1 MRFIVIA
8 IFVMLATSQE
18 FVEFYSAFSNA
29 DVGQLDGWTIQGSLS
44 KAQADNF
51 FTCSDATV
59 FGGPKVFGKGAIVTR
74 QFQLPPHFQ
83 IKISV
88 EVWKFDAWDT
98 QRQFFYLDNYLW
110 ETMWTGSD
118 GTKRC
123 ATPAGGNVNSFQV
136 DQTITHNH
144 AALFI
149 AFASSADKA
158 ADKMSWGFRNL
169 KLSYLACPT
178 ECGTCLG
185 PDAIV
190 CQMWVP
196 VSSSWIKNVEADG
209 WNVKGSSNVIKTS
222 TCAGIP
228 IVGGPGN
235 FGNNVSIQKIFDK
248 LVPHYRIKVIAQF
261 WKIDNWDNDNAVLY
275 IDNQEKW
282 KQNVAQ
288 VEDKE
293 FFICDKITP
302 GGVDGTE
309 KIINVNFESPHNYGA
324 ALVKWTATTK
334 KSSKQASWGIR
345 QFQLYVA
352 QCSSNCA
359 TCTGPSAEDCTA
371 CVSPYILLDP
381 EDGNGSGC
389 ILKGDWV
396 EFTSE
401 FQGSSWTPNPDW
413 KVSDGKNGPD
423 FTSTCGEFKFFGGY
437 EKTGKDAKIS
447 RKFNLPAHKR
457 IRIAFEAWKIDNW
470 NGEDYIVKVDGLS
483 VWQRTFGFGDPGLA
497 DICGGDGFENYAIVD
512 FVMGHEAS
520 TLDLVISTTIGKNNE
535 NASFALKGFK
545 LFYEKPDACATLY
558 TECNYTGKSFNMCED
573 LPNFQLAKYPSKIK
587 SIQVPAGAKVILF
600 DEMDYNG
607 KTIEYT
613 ENQKCIEEYQYKF
626 LQKNQQSYVLTANN

>member
-1 MRFIVIA
+1 MKFIA
-8 IFVMLATSQE
+8 LAMLVMLATSQE
-18 FVEFYSAFSNA
+18 FVEFYSAFQNSDA
-29 DVGQLDGWTIQGSLS
+29 AQLDGWTIQGSLS
-44 KAQADNF
+44 KAQTDNF
-51 FTCSDATV
+51 FTCSGASV
-59 FGGPKVFGKGAIVTR
+59 FGGPKAFGKGAIVTK

-83 IKISV
+83 IKIQV

-123 ATPAGGNVNSFQV
+123 ATPAGGNVNSFPV

-149 AFASSADKA
+149 AFTSSADKT

-169 KLSYLACPT
+169 KLSYLPCPT

-196 VSSSWIKNVEADG
+196 VSSSWIKNVDADG
-209 WNVKGSSNVIKTS
+209 WSAKGSSTVIKSS
-222 TCAGIP
+222 TCAGVP
-228 IVGGPGN
+228 IIGGPGN

-261 WKIDNWDNDNAVLY
+261 WKIDNWDNDNAVLS

-293 FFICDKITP
+293 YFICDKISP

-309 KIINVNFESPHNYGA
+309 KIINVNFETPHNYGA
-324 ALVKWTATTK
+324 ALVKWTSTIK

-359 TCTGPSAEDCTA
+359 TCTGPSVEDCYCLCFSLCIIGSRRWKWIWLCIERRLGAGWTA
-371 CVSPYILLDP
+371 NADWKILQHNVENSNSLVVLIRLEKMLKSLENSIYLLIKELELHLKLGRLIIGMEKIILLKLMDQMFGK
-381 EDGNGSGC
+381 EHLDLV
-389 ILKGDWV
+389 ILDLLIFV
-396 EFTSE
+396 
-401 FQGSSWTPNPDW
+401 
-413 KVSDGKNGPD
+413 
-423 FTSTCGEFKFFGGY
+423 
-437 EKTGKDAKIS
+437 
-447 RKFNLPAHKR
+447 
-457 IRIAFEAWKIDNW
+457 
-470 NGEDYIVKVDGLS
+470 
-483 VWQRTFGFGDPGLA
+483 
-497 DICGGDGFENYAIVD
+497 GGDGFENYAIVD
-512 FVMGHEAS
+512 FVIGHETP
-520 TLDLVISTTIGKNNE
+520 TLDLLISTTIGKNND

-545 LFYEKPDACATLY
+545 LYYEKPDACATLY

-626 LQKNQQSYVLTANN
+626 LQKNQQSIVLTANN